1 MYTPNGLQYWEIV
14 AASGLCALGFLSLA
28 TLVSAAVAVF
38 VTREPVPVRAPT
50 AAPAATEGAAPQPAF
65 AA

>member
-1 MYTPNGLQYWEIV
+1 MYAPDGLQYWEIV
-14 AASGLCALGFLSLA
+14 AASGLCALGFLSVA

-38 VTREPVPVRAPT
+38 VTREPSPVRAPA
-50 AAPAATEGAAPQPAF
+50 AAPVAPADEARQPAY